1 MGQMII
7 LLWRVF
13 ATVSALVVLAGLGI
27 IVFLDRLIMI
37 DLPLTKADHAVVLDG
52 NNQRLVRAKELLDQ
66 GLVTDIYVS
75 NGEPAHPDEIDRIVA
90 ELGYIPP
97 DRTVIKIEI
106 LKKLGVAPEKIFVFG
121 QGSLTT
127 RDEAKALAAQLN
139 GQTPRLT
146 LVTTNYHSRRAI
158 EIFER
163 ALPGLSIQVTCPG
176 GCVAPVL
183 WWKDPAVAA
192 QFVLEFVKHIYFRL
206 GMAVA

>member
-1 MGQMII
+1 MII